1 MIIVDTEI
9 ADEVTVMMNNDENG
23 KNAVCIGEIIADHPN
38 KVVMQSSIGGKRIV
52 SPLIGEQLPRI
63 C

>member
-1 MIIVDTEI
+1 MVDSAI
-9 ADEVTVMMNNDENG
+9 ADEVLALMQKDTKG
-23 KNAVCIGEIIADHPN
+23 LHAVCIGEVTKEHPN
-38 KVVMQSSIGGKRIV
+38 KVVMHSSIGGKRIV

>member
-1 MIIVDTEI
+1 MMQNDEKGRNSAIIG
-9 ADEVTVMMNNDENG
+9 EVTKE
-23 KNAVCIGEIIADHPN
+23 HPS
-38 KVVMQSSIGGKRIV
+38 KVVMHSSIGGKRIV

>member
-1 MIIVDTEI
+1 MKKDKK
-9 ADEVTVMMNNDENG
+9 G
-23 KNAVCIGEIIADHPN
+23 KNTACVGEITKEHPN
-38 KVVMQSSIGGKRIV
+38 KVVMHSSIGGKRIV

>member
-1 MIIVDTEI
+1 MMKKVKIPQLLERLLTE
-9 ADEVTVMMNNDENG
+9 
-23 KNAVCIGEIIADHPN
+23 HPG
-38 KVVMQSSIGGKRIV
+38 KVVMHSSIGGKRIV